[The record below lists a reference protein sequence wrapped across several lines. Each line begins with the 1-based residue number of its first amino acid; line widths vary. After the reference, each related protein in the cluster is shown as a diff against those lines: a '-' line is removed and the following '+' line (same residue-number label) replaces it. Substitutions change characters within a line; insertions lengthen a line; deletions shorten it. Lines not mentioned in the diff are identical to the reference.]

1 MTVGP
6 DTLTSITLRDRPGT
20 AGSLLAQAREAAG
33 LTLAAVAQQLKLAPR
48 QVKAIEEDDFAH
60 LPERTFVRGF
70 VRNYARLLH
79 LDPALVLAALPD
91 ANNAS
96 ALDPP
101 SLAGTSRVMG
111 ELPESQPAYRRPARW
126 AIPLALVAI
135 IAVTAAYELTR
146 PAVDAP
152 VAVSAT
158 PTSGSGAASPTA
170 PVAPATSANPSG
182 TALPNPLLADP
193 LRAQS
198 SAAGST
204 PKTDAS
210 TPAVTAPSPAAFA
223 PDGIEA
229 PLVLAFRGASWA
241 EVKDRGG
248 AVVLS
253 TIGINGATHSVRG
266 SPPFEVW
273 LGNADVVTVTYRGQP
288 VDLAP
293 YTKLNVARLTLQ

>member
-6 DTLTSITLRDRPGT
+6 DTLNPATLRDRSGT

-33 LTLAAVAQQLKLAPR
+33 LTLPAVAQQLKLAPR
-48 QVKAIEEDDFAH
+48 QVKALEEDDFAH

-79 LDPALVLAALPD
+79 LDPTLVLAALPD
-91 ANNAS
+91 ANIAS
-96 ALDPP
+96 TLDRP
-101 SLAGTSRVMG
+101 SLAGSSRAMG
-111 ELPESQPAYRRPARW
+111 ELPKSLPAHRRPARW
-126 AIPLALVAI
+126 AIPLALAAIVAM
-135 IAVTAAYELTR
+135 TAAYELTR

-152 VAVSAT
+152 VSMAAN
-158 PTSGSGAASPTA
+158 PAIGSGAVSTA
-170 PVAPATSANPSG
+170 PVSPAAPADPSV
-182 TALPNPLLADP
+182 TLLRNPLLAEP
-193 LRAQS
+193 TAQS
-198 SAAGST
+198 SVVGAAA
-204 PKTDAS
+204 KLDAS
-210 TPAVTAPSPAAFA
+210 NPPAPATPSAAFA
-223 PDGIEA
+223 PDGIDA

-241 EVKDRGG
+241 EVKARGG

-273 LGNADVVTVTYRGQP
+273 LGNADVVTMTYRGQP

-293 YTKLNVARLTLQ
+293 HTKQNVARLTLH

>member
-6 DTLTSITLRDRPGT
+6 DTLTPATLHDRSVT
-20 AGSLLAQAREAAG
+20 AGPLLAEAREAAG
-33 LTLAAVAQQLKLAPR
+33 LTLATVAQQLKLAPR
-48 QVKAIEEDDFAH
+48 QVKALEEDDFAH

-91 ANNAS
+91 ANIAS
-96 ALDPP
+96 TLDHP
-101 SLAGTSRVMG
+101 SLAGSSRVMG
-111 ELPESQPAYRRPARW
+111 ELPKSLPAHRRPARW
-126 AIPLALVAI
+126 AIPLALAAIVAI
-135 IAVTAAYELTR
+135 TAAYELTR
-146 PAVDAP
+146 PPADAP
-152 VAVSAT
+152 VSM
-158 PTSGSGAASPTA
+158 
-170 PVAPATSANPSG
+170 SANPAVGSG
-182 TALPNPLLADP
+182 TASLTAPIAPAAPADPSVASLPNPLLADP

-198 SAAGST
+198 AAVGST
-204 PKTDAS
+204 
-210 TPAVTAPSPAAFA
+210 SPASASPVAAFV
-223 PDGIEA
+223 PDGIDA

-266 SPPFEVW
+266 SPPFDVW

-293 YTKLNVARLTLQ
+293 YTKQNVARLTLQ

>member
-6 DTLTSITLRDRPGT
+6 DTLTPATWRDRSGT

-48 QVKAIEEDDFAH
+48 QVKALEEDDFAH

-91 ANNAS
+91 ATITS
-96 ALDPP
+96 TLDRP
-101 SLAGTSRVMG
+101 SLAGSSRVMG
-111 ELPESQPAYRRPARW
+111 ELPESLPAHRRPTRW
-126 AIPLALVAI
+126 AIPLALIVI
-135 IAVTAAYELTR
+135 VAVTAAYVLTR
-146 PAVDAP
+146 PAVDTP
-152 VAVSAT
+152 VSMSAN
-158 PTSGSGAASPTA
+158 PASASGAATLTA
-170 PVAPATSANPSG
+170 PAAPADPSV
-182 TALPNPLLADP
+182 TPLPNPLFADP
-193 LRAQS
+193 ARAQL
-198 SAAGST
+198 SAVGPAT
-204 PKTDAS
+204 RTDAS
-210 TPAVTAPSPAAFA
+210 SLPAPATPPAAFA
-223 PDGIEA
+223 PDGIDA
-229 PLVLAFRGASWA
+229 PLVLTFRGASWA

-266 SPPFEVW
+266 SQPFEVW

-288 VDLAP
+288 IDLAP
-293 YTKLNVARLTLQ
+293 YTKQNVARLTLQ

>member
-6 DTLTSITLRDRPGT
+6 DTLTPATWRDRSGT
-20 AGSLLAQAREAAG
+20 AGSLLTQAREAAG

-48 QVKAIEEDDFAH
+48 QVKALEEDDFAH

-91 ANNAS
+91 ANITS
-96 ALDPP
+96 TLDRP
-101 SLAGTSRVMG
+101 SLAGSSRVMG
-111 ELPESQPAYRRPARW
+111 ELPESQPAHRRPTRW

-135 IAVTAAYELTR
+135 VAVTAAYELTR
-146 PAVDAP
+146 PALDTP
-152 VAVSAT
+152 VSMSAN
-158 PTSGSGAASPTA
+158 PAIGSGAASATA
-170 PVAPATSANPSG
+170 PAAPAAPTDPSV
-182 TALPNPLLADP
+182 TPLPNPLLAP

-198 SAAGST
+198 SAVGPV
-204 PKTDAS
+204 PKTNA
-210 TPAVTAPSPAAFA
+210 ASPAASDTPPVAFA
-223 PDGIEA
+223 PDGIDA
-229 PLVLAFRGASWA
+229 PLVLTFRGASWA

-253 TIGINGATHSVRG
+253 TIGINGATHSARG
-266 SPPFEVW
+266 SPPFDVW

-293 YTKLNVARLTLQ
+293 YTKQNVARLTLQ